1 VVSGHR
7 SDPADG
13 PLTAELRSVTVMFC
27 DLVGSTAMS
36 EQLDPEELLE
46 VTHAYQA
53 VCREVIER
61 HDGHIGQYQGDGILV
76 YFGYPRAHD
85 DDVQRSVRSA
95 LEILR
100 AIEGLNSELGHGRPL
115 LRTRIGIHTGPV
127 VAGALVAGSA
137 ELVTLGNTP
146 NVAAR
151 LQALAEPDS
160 VLVSAAS
167 QRLVEGYFRWSDRGT
182 VTLKGVSAPM
192 EVYRPLE
199 ESSVRTAFELAI
211 RQGLRR
217 FFGRRAELEALRR
230 LYRAA
235 REGRGQVVRVR
246 GEGGIGKSRLLHAI
260 REDADSLDG
269 IWLTGRCTAQ
279 SQNTALYPV
288 IEVVRQLLGFETDD
302 DMGDRVRKLE
312 DALKQ
317 ADLADPDK
325 IRLLAKLLALEP
337 GATAPPLMISPELQR
352 IRTLETLRDL
362 LAHTSRRSPL
372 AITIEDL
379 HWVDPST
386 LEFLELLTDSIANQ
400 RILLLLSYRP
410 TFDPAARNISNVT
423 ELSLAPLL
431 DVEVRSIIAEITEG
445 NPLPASV
452 VDRIVERTDG
462 VPLFVEEL
470 TKMVLESGGAGDHC
484 SIPATLESSLRTR
497 LDRLGDAKAVV
508 QLAAVV
514 GREFSYAMLS
524 SVGVFDDPLLER
536 ALRALV
542 SAELLGQTGSPPDS
556 HYTFRH
562 ALIQDAAYQSLL
574 KRVRREYHGRIAQ
587 AAVAGSWNVV
597 VDQPE
602 FVAHHFTEAEMHEQ
616 AVHHWQLA
624 GQQALDRSANAEAI
638 AHFNRGLRVVE
649 ALPDDRARWQREL
662 ALVMGLGP
670 ALNVARGYGAPE
682 VERTY
687 NRALEL
693 CEKLGD
699 APELFWVLWGL
710 GAFHQ
715 SRGQHAKAL
724 ERGLHMRR
732 LAESRRE
739 LQAEAHFGVG
749 SSLFYL
755 GELDA
760 AREELERGTNFFLG
774 QMTERGVSPTGHH
787 AGVMSLGY
795 LAIALWHLGY
805 PDQARAR
812 CEEGVALARRT
823 GHPFMQFQSR
833 HWGTFVHY
841 LLRDREQTQAY
852 AEEASKLSCEYGF
865 PFGEMASS
873 MTLNWLRATAGS
885 AAAVDALRSGVAAYR
900 GLGARVGL
908 TYFLSML
915 ADACRAVG
923 RVDDGLVVIE
933 EAVREVEETG
943 ERCWEAELYRIRGE
957 LLASRDAAEAQR
969 SFEQALAVARS
980 QRARSL
986 ELRSAMGLAGL
997 RQRDAR
1003 QAEPPMFF
1011 ADVYETFEEG
1021 HATTDLMTAKR
1032 LLEE

>member
-1 VVSGHR
+1 
-7 SDPADG
+7 
-13 PLTAELRSVTVMFC
+13 MFC

-46 VTHAYQA
+46 VTHAYQT

-61 HDGHIGQYQGDGILV
+61 HDGYIGQYLGDGILV

-95 LEILR
+95 LDILR
-100 AIEGLNSELGHGRPL
+100 AIERLNAELGHGRPL

-127 VAGALVAGSA
+127 VAGALVAGSP

-151 LQALAEPDS
+151 LQTLAEPDS

-167 QRLVEGYFRWSDRGT
+167 QRLVEGYFRWSDLGA
-182 VTLKGVSAPM
+182 VTLKGISAPM

-199 ESSVRTAFELAI
+199 ESSVQTPFELAI
-211 RQGLRR
+211 RKGLRR
-217 FFGRRAELEALRR
+217 FVGRTAELETLRR

-235 REGRGQVVRVR
+235 RQGRGQVIHVR

-288 IEVVRQLLGFETDD
+288 IEVVRRLLGFGTDD
-302 DMGDRVRKLE
+302 AVAGRMRKLE
-312 DALKQ
+312 DALRE

-325 IRLLAKLLALEP
+325 IRLLAKLLSLEP
-337 GATAPPLMISPELQR
+337 GGNAPPLMISPELQR

-362 LAHTSRRSPL
+362 LVYTSRRSPL
-372 AITIEDL
+372 AMTIEDL

-400 RILLLLSYRP
+400 RILVLLSYRP
-410 TFDPAARNISNVT
+410 TFAPAATNISNVT
-423 ELSLAPLL
+423 ELSLAPLGE
-431 DVEVRSIIAEITEG
+431 VEVRSIIAEIAQEKS
-445 NPLPASV
+445 LPASV

-470 TKMVLESGGAGDHC
+470 TKMMLESGGVGEIDDALEPGGSRLQL

-497 LDRLGDAKAVV
+497 LDRLGDAKSVV

-524 SVGVFDDPLLER
+524 SVGVFDDALLER
-536 ALRALV
+536 ALRTLV
-542 SAELLGQTGSPPDS
+542 SAELLGQAGSPPDS

-574 KRVRREYHGRIAQ
+574 KRVRREYHGRIAE
-587 AAVAGSWNVV
+587 AAVTGSWNIV

-602 FVAHHFTEAEMHEQ
+602 FVAHHFTEAEMHER

-687 NRALEL
+687 SRALEL

-760 AREELERGTNFFLG
+760 AREELETGCNFFMG

-812 CEEGVALARRT
+812 CEEGVTLARRT
-823 GHPFMQFQSR
+823 GHPFMHFQSL

-841 LLRDREQTQAY
+841 LMRDRAQTRAY
-852 AEEASKLSCEYGF
+852 AEEASKVSRDYGF

-873 MTLNWLRATAGS
+873 MTLNWLRATAGD

-908 TYFLSML
+908 TYFLAML

-923 RVDDGLVVIE
+923 RVDAGLVVIE
-933 EAVREVEETG
+933 EAVCETKESG

-957 LLASRDAAEAQR
+957 LLASRDAVEAER

-986 ELRSAMGLAGL
+986 ELRSAMGLVGL
-997 RQRDAR
+997 RHRDAR
-1003 QAEPPMFF
+1003 QAEPPKFF
-1011 ADVYETFEEG
+1011 TDVYGTFKEG
-1021 HATTDLMTAKR
+1021 YSTTDLIEAKR
-1032 LLEE
+1032 LLEEWSRHRERSA